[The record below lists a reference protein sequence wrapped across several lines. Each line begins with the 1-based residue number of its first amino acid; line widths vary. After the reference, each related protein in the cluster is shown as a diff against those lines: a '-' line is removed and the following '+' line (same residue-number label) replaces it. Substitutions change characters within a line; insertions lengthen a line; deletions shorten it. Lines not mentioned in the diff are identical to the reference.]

1 MVLIASVHRHCLCCT
16 LYVNL
21 RYCFTFSYSIFFQV
35 YSGTPYHYD
44 TGNDLLGTFCGVAR
58 PPLTTVFTSPAT
70 ILYHTNNT
78 RNGQSF
84 EAVFNVKGKFHII
97 LPQRPLS
104 NNLEFSIYL
113 SLQSRFKGCCGGE
126 RIVFV
131 APCISTVRIIF
142 R

>member
-1 MVLIASVHRHCLCCT
+1 MVLIESVHRHCLYCT
-16 LYVNL
+16 LYVNI
-21 RYCFTFSYSIFFQV
+21 RYCLTFSYSIFFQV
-35 YSGTPYHYD
+35 YSGIPFQYD
-44 TGNDLLGTFCGVAR
+44 TGNDLLGTFCGAVR
-58 PPLTTVFTSPAT
+58 PPFITVFTSPAT

-84 EAVFNVKGKFHII
+84 EAVFNAIGKFHII

-113 SLQSRFKGCCGGE
+113 SLQSRFKAFCGSE

-131 APCISTVRIIF
+131 APCISTVRF
-142 R
+142 VFG